1 MHNMVSNDEEEEMF
15 SNLHN
20 DDESLSSR
28 YKQTAVQ
35 CQSTTFCQ
43 STHLKPKAHRKSSLQ
58 AQESL
63 DRGMSVRVFADMLSQ
78 PARAVT
84 IFCCAAHIPHQ
95 VIRIRVVQRSHYY
108 P

>member
-28 YKQTAVQ
+28 YKQTA
-35 CQSTTFCQ
+35 TTFCQ

-84 IFCCAAHIPHQ
+84 ILLSL
-95 VIRIRVVQRSHYY
+95 VTR
-108 P
+108 